1 MPKEKLIQIYL
12 RKLFMSNLEFLN
24 RFIKTSDDKYI
35 KPSFLKSDFYAP
47 IWTIEYSNKACSTI
61 DFSIHLA
68 DGSLLTD
75 KLNESILNTLKYW
88 ITHSII
94 EGNFQMKSKSMMSNL
109 IFSIIS
115 IFDFFNLNSK
125 TTYLNKYGFKMIT
138 NDFLK
143 YTLNQFASSNDK
155 FEGVY
160 GSKERIIKAFYKSV
174 RNIEL
179 SNSILKDEDKDDFLL
194 HINSDAF
201 KIADLYP
208 DTILKPRLIPDF
220 GINEYKKIRNIREY
234 SNIFYENLDD
244 NKHRSK
250 LSYILFKKAILS
262 LQSLCNADINQV
274 LLLPDNSIFEDIHSF
289 NPQFKSEGR
298 YKTVP
303 SEIIFKIL
311 SNAIEFH
318 YKYGNL
324 IVNTYIEI
332 MLDYKCSNSNLE
344 DILIKKLPIEL
355 FDIGVRKL
363 KPVSLN
369 YENRFTEL
377 RSNIY
382 FYDLLKSYYGAVQIV
397 VGILMARRQSEL
409 CSLISGE
416 CLDKVNNQLI
426 FKQSKSTK
434 NVFGKKNTLYLPI
447 DNLGIE
453 MIENLEKMHSVI
465 GAQMPLFSMPSFKD
479 ISKFNK
485 TLDNTTY
492 SENIDH
498 FIDYTNL
505 EPVDGKRHYVRQ
517 HQLRRFFAMTF
528 FWGSGFG
535 SLDTLRWFMGHTDVE
550 HVYRYI
556 TESVSGDVLKSIKTE
571 YLVAN
576 IRKYEDL
583 INILKERYQTDN
595 FDLIDSDDLNSYIE
609 DLIDDN
615 KIIVEPEFI
624 KSDKGVEYNILVK
637 VIGE

>member
-1 MPKEKLIQIYL
+1 
-12 RKLFMSNLEFLN
+12 MSNLDFLN
-24 RFIKTSDDKYI
+24 RFINNSNEKYT
-35 KPSFLKSDFYAP
+35 KPSFLKNDFYDA
-47 IWTIEYSNKACSTI
+47 IWTVEYSNKDSSTI
-61 DFSIHLA
+61 DFNIYLA
-68 DGSLLTD
+68 NGSLLTD
-75 KLNESILNTLKYW
+75 KSNELILNTLKYW

-94 EGNFQMKSKSMMSNL
+94 ENSFQMKSKSMMRNL

-125 TTYLNKYGFKMIT
+125 TTYLNKYGFKMLT

-143 YTLNQFASSNDK
+143 YTLNTFASSNDK

-160 GSKERIIKAFYKSV
+160 GSKTRVIKAFYKSV
-174 RNIEL
+174 KNVDL
-179 SNSILKDEDKDDFLL
+179 PTSILKDEDKSEFLL
-194 HINSDAF
+194 YINSVDF

-208 DTILKPRLIPDF
+208 DTILKPRFIPDF

-234 SNIFYENLDD
+234 SNIFDENLDD

-262 LQSLCNADINQV
+262 LKSLCNANINQD
-274 LLLPDNSIFEDIHSF
+274 LLLPAKSIFEDLYSF
-289 NPQFKSEGR
+289 NPQIKSDGR

-303 SEIIFKIL
+303 SDVIFKIL

-324 IVNTYIEI
+324 IVNTYVETMIE
-332 MLDYKCSNSNLE
+332 YRCSKTNLE
-344 DILIKKLPIEL
+344 DILIKKLPVEL
-355 FDIGVRKL
+355 FNIGVRKL

-377 RSNIY
+377 RNHLY

-397 VGILMARRQSEL
+397 IGILMARRQSEL
-409 CSLISGE
+409 CSLVSGE

-453 MIENLEKMHSVI
+453 MIENLEKINSVSYTK
-465 GAQMPLFSMPSFKD
+465 MPLFSMPSFKD

-498 FIDYTNL
+498 FIDYINL
-505 EPVDGKRHYVRQ
+505 EPVNGKRHYVRQ
-517 HQLRRFFAMTF
+517 HQFRRFFAMTF

-556 TESVSGDVLKSIKTE
+556 TESVSGEVLNSIKTE
-571 YLVAN
+571 YIVAN
-576 IRKYEDL
+576 IRKYEDI
-583 INILKERYQTDN
+583 INLLKEKYHTEN

-609 DLIDDN
+609 DLLDDN

-624 KSDKGVEYNILVK
+624 KSDNGTEYNILVK

>member
-1 MPKEKLIQIYL
+1 
-12 RKLFMSNLEFLN
+12 MSNLDFLN
-24 RFIKTSDDKYI
+24 RFINNSDEKYT
-35 KPSFLKSDFYAP
+35 KPSFLKNDFYDA
-47 IWTIEYSNKACSTI
+47 IWTIEYSNKDSSTI
-61 DFSIHLA
+61 DFNIYLA
-68 DGSLLTD
+68 DSSLLTD
-75 KLNESILNTLKYW
+75 KSNELILNTLKYW

-94 EGNFQMKSKSMMSNL
+94 ENSFQMKSKSMMRNL

-125 TTYLNKYGFKMIT
+125 TTYLNKYGFKMLT

-160 GSKERIIKAFYKSV
+160 GSKARIIKSFYKSV

-194 HINSDAF
+194 YLNSEDF

-208 DTILKPRLIPDF
+208 DTILKPRFIPDF
-220 GINEYKKIRNIREY
+220 GMNEYKKIRNIREY
-234 SNIFYENLDD
+234 SNIFDENLDD
-244 NKHRSK
+244 SKHRSK
-250 LSYILFKKAILS
+250 LSYISFKKAILS
-262 LQSLCNADINQV
+262 LKSLCNADIKQG
-274 LLLPDNSIFEDIHSF
+274 LSLPDKIIFEDIHSF
-289 NPQFKSEGR
+289 TPHFKSEGR

-303 SEIIFKIL
+303 SEIVLKIL

-324 IVNTYIEI
+324 IVNTYVET
-332 MLDYKCSNSNLE
+332 MSEYRCSNTNLE
-344 DILIKKLPIEL
+344 DLLIKKLPVEL

-377 RSNIY
+377 RNNIY

-416 CLDKVNNQLI
+416 CLDKINNQLI

-453 MIENLEKMHSVI
+453 MIENLEKMHSVV
-465 GAQMPLFSMPSFKD
+465 GVKMPLFSMPSFKD

-492 SENIDH
+492 SENIDQ

-505 EPVDGKRHYVRQ
+505 ETVNGKRHYIRQ
-517 HQLRRFFAMTF
+517 HQFRRFFAMTF

-556 TESVSGDVLKSIKTE
+556 TESVSGEVLNSIKTE

-583 INILKERYQTDN
+583 INLLKEKYHTEN

-609 DLIDDN
+609 DLLDDN

-624 KSDKGVEYNILVK
+624 KSDKGIEYNILVK

>member
-1 MPKEKLIQIYL
+1 
-12 RKLFMSNLEFLN
+12 MSNLDFLN
-24 RFIKTSDDKYI
+24 RFINNNNEKYT
-35 KPSFLKSDFYAP
+35 KPSFLKTDFYNA
-47 IWTIEYSNKACSTI
+47 IWTIEYSNKDSSTI
-61 DFSIHLA
+61 DFNIYLA

-75 KLNESILNTLKYW
+75 KSNELILNTLKYW

-94 EGNFQMKSKSMMSNL
+94 ENSFQMKSKSMMRNL

-125 TTYLNKYGFKMIT
+125 TTYLNKYGFKMLT

-143 YTLNQFASSNDK
+143 YTLNTFASSNDK
-155 FEGVY
+155 FEGAY
-160 GSKERIIKAFYKSV
+160 GSKTRVIKAFYKSV
-174 RNIEL
+174 KNVDL
-179 SNSILKDEDKDDFLL
+179 STSTLKDEDESEFLL
-194 HINSDAF
+194 YINSADF

-208 DTILKPRLIPDF
+208 DTILKPRFIPDF

-234 SNIFYENLDD
+234 NNIFDEDLDD

-250 LSYILFKKAILS
+250 LSYTSFKKAILS
-262 LQSLCNADINQV
+262 LRSLCNADIKHD
-274 LLLPDNSIFEDIHSF
+274 LLLPEKSIFEDIHSF
-289 NPQFKSEGR
+289 NPQIKSDGR

-303 SEIIFKIL
+303 SDVIFKIL
-311 SNAIEFH
+311 CNAIEFH

-324 IVNTYIEI
+324 IVNTYVETMIE
-332 MLDYKCSNSNLE
+332 YRCSNTNLE
-344 DILIKKLPIEL
+344 DILIKNLPVEL

-363 KPVSLN
+363 KPVSLK

-416 CLDKVNNQLI
+416 CLDKINNQLI

-453 MIENLEKMHSVI
+453 MIENLEKMHSVVGI
-465 GAQMPLFSMPSFKD
+465 KMPLFSMPSFKD

-505 EPVDGKRHYVRQ
+505 ETVNGKRHYIRQ
-517 HQLRRFFAMTF
+517 HQFRRFFAMTF

-556 TESVSGDVLKSIKTE
+556 TESVSGEVLNSIKTE

-576 IRKYEDL
+576 IRKYEDI
-583 INILKERYQTDN
+583 INLLKEKYHTEN

-609 DLIDDN
+609 DLLDDN

-624 KSDKGVEYNILVK
+624 KSDNGTEYNILVK